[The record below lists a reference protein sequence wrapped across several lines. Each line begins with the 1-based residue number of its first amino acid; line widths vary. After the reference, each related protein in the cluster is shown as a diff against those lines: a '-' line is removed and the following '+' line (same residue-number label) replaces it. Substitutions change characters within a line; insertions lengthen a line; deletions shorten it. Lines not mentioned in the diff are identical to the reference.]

1 MMGSTRD
8 MPGIPHNSAT
18 PPRSHGR
25 FNAEPPAFDPGPFD
39 PVQAFKWSFEV
50 YRTDLVKVALPVV
63 VLETAALF
71 ATLILPRLAA
81 SALRSVLGVVP
92 PQQGFDAIAVA
103 QHLVGVLLGIMS
115 FAYVATC
122 LYPYLLNLARGRPV
136 DFAEVFRP
144 GPHLVKSVLLAAI
157 IFIAQGL
164 GLSLCILPGIATFA
178 FTATAFPAL
187 LDRDLDVVT
196 ALRESFGQARAHPMP
211 FVIFGLLSIAITLIG
226 AALCIVGAV
235 LVSVPVVMLA
245 QIFVYLRM
253 EGEVPVGMDLA

>member
-1 MMGSTRD
+1 MGSTRD
-8 MPGIPHNSAT
+8 MPGNPQNKAK
-18 PPRSHGR
+18 PPRSRGSS
-25 FNAEPPAFDPGPFD
+25 NAEPPAFDPGPFD
-39 PVQAFKWSFEV
+39 PMQACKWSIEV
-50 YRTDLVKVALPVV
+50 YRADLVKVALPVV
-63 VLETAALF
+63 VIETVALF
-71 ATLILPRLAA
+71 ATLIVPRLAA
-81 SALRSVLGVVP
+81 TTIRSALGVVS
-92 PQQGFDAIAVA
+92 PQQGFDGIAVA
-103 QHLVGVLLGIMS
+103 QHLVGVLIGIVS
-115 FAYVATC
+115 FAYAAAC

-136 DFAEVFRP
+136 EFAEAFRP
-144 GPHLVKSVLLAAI
+144 GPHLANSIKLAAI
-157 IFIAQGL
+157 IFVIQGF

-196 ALRESFGQARAHPMP
+196 ALRESFEQAKAHPSALL
-211 FVIFGLLSIAITLIG
+211 IFGLLSIAITLIG